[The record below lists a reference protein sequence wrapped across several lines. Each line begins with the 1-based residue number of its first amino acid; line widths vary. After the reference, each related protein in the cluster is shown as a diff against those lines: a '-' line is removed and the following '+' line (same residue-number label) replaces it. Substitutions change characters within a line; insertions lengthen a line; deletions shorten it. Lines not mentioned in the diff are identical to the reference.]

1 MTDIKSAVA
10 KNIAQLRVA
19 NKMTQLELAE
29 KLNYSDKA
37 VSKWEHGDSI
47 PDLGVLAEIADIF
60 GVTLDYLIKDEHKA
74 EELPAVKSKYRYS
87 KSVITLVAVLS
98 VWFVAMFGFVVLSL
112 VLESSKNL
120 WLSFIYAVP
129 LTAVVWLVLN
139 SVWFNI
145 KRNYFIISLLMWSLL
160 AAIQITF
167 LVLGNNIW
175 KIYLLGIPG
184 QIIILLWSFIK
195 RKEK

>member
-1 MTDIKSAVA
+1 MTDIKLAVA
-10 KNIAQLRVA
+10 KNIAELRTA

-29 KLNYSDKA
+29 RLNYSDKA
-37 VSKWEHGDSI
+37 VSKWEHGDSL
-47 PDLGVLAEIADIF
+47 PDLCVLAEIADIF
-60 GVTLDYLIKDEHKA
+60 GVSLDYLIKDEHTA
-74 EELPAVKSKYRYS
+74 EELPTVKSKYRYS
-87 KSVITLVAVLS
+87 KSVITLVSVFA

-129 LTAVVWLVLN
+129 VTAVVWLVLN

-145 KRNYFIISLLMWSLL
+145 KRNYFIISLLMWSSL

-167 LVLGNNIW
+167 LVLGSNIW
-175 KIYLLGIPG
+175 LIYLLGIPG
-184 QIIILLWSFIK
+184 QIMIFLWSFMK
-195 RKEK
+195 KKTK